1 MAANSES
8 SKNPRE
14 NSGSGSAGNFGAS
27 SNGSFG
33 ASSGGNFGA
42 SSNGSLG
49 ASPTQSSGHQD
60 PLRPAAPSRKAQ
72 LLAFSGIVVAGIC
85 GALAGYAFG
94 DLQCDEG
101 CALQAALW
109 ALGGALVAAIGV
121 GIVAT
126 LALRAMNE
134 WNSQKLE
141 AIPLDALPDALSPDA
156 LSLDAFPTDAKSP
169 DAIPPD
175 AFPPDSTPPT

>member
-1 MAANSES
+1 MV
-8 SKNPRE
+8 
-14 NSGSGSAGNFGAS
+14 AS
-27 SNGSFG
+27 SNPNSELQVNPGS
-33 ASSGGNFGA
+33 
-42 SSNGSLG
+42 
-49 ASPTQSSGHQD
+49 HE

-134 WNSQKLE
+134 WNSQRVN
-141 AIPLDALPDALSPDA
+141 PVSDSALPDPA
-156 LSLDAFPTDAKSP
+156 
-169 DAIPPD
+169 
-175 AFPPDSTPPT
+175 PPDSAPPDITSRSKISEENQQN